1 MYSIQYLL
9 DEISNVFFLPSYI
22 SSHIPMS
29 LDGVEIIVNGSGSY
43 TEIRKGYVCRDLVM
57 SATARSGGC
66 YLFANLRGCDG
77 KIII

>member
-1 MYSIQYLL
+1 ML
-9 DEISNVFFLPSYI
+9 VPPH

-43 TEIRKGYVCRDLVM
+43 TEIRKGYVCRDLIM

-66 YLFANLRGCDG
+66 YLFANHRGCDG
-77 KIII
+77 EAASVFTADHYK